1 MSDFKIKQLPG
12 HVATLTFSLLRIL
25 MNEAFLNSVS
35 LVTLSEMG
43 DKTQLLA
50 LALIARFKAPMQI
63 MAGILVATVANHF
76 LAAALGSTAAQF
88 ASENILRWT
97 LVALYLGFAAWVLV
111 PDKDSDDDT
120 NNKGSAFM
128 TTAVTFFIAEMGDK
142 TQLATLSLGA
152 AHKNELFLVTAGTT
166 LGMMIADGLAVAL
179 GPTLLKRVPM
189 QAFRILAALLFLF
202 FALQLALGNGI

>member
-1 MSDFKIKQLPG
+1 MSDLKSNQLSG
-12 HVATLTFSLLRIL
+12 HVATLTFSLLRIM

-120 NNKGSAFM
+120 NNKGSALM
-128 TTAVTFFIAEMGDK
+128 TTVVTFFIAEMGDK

-179 GPTLLKRVPM
+179 GPTLLKKVPM

>member
-12 HVATLTFSLLRIL
+12 HVATLTFSLLRIV

-35 LVTLSEMG
+35 VVTLS
-43 DKTQLLA
+43 
-50 LALIARFKAPMQI
+50 
-63 MAGILVATVANHF
+63 
-76 LAAALGSTAAQF
+76 
-88 ASENILRWT
+88 
-97 LVALYLGFAAWVLV
+97 
-111 PDKDSDDDT
+111 
-120 NNKGSAFM
+120 
-128 TTAVTFFIAEMGDK
+128 EMGDK